1 MTQFFIQLLNASIAS
16 SWLIGA
22 VLLVRLIIKGRS
34 PRWIACLLWGLV
46 AVRLVIPFSV
56 ESPFSLVPETPEIT
70 LEFDTESEEASSSTE
85 SENLPAVSQMGNTS
99 TPAEESEEG
108 SIPSREPSQEASEE
122 SREEI
127 SEDSY
132 ESEEPEGSEEVSFE
146 TSEEASVEESYETSV
161 ETSVED
167 SEEPQESSVDESED
181 SHEEI
186 SEDSEASVPA
196 GVVGNTSTPGNP
208 SGGKGI
214 SVAHLASGLWLM
226 GVLIL
231 LTYAVVNYVMLK
243 KRVLV
248 FTPDERGFRRCEAI
262 DTPFVL
268 GILRPRIYLPYGLSP
283 YGEPYIIAHEKAHIK
298 RLDHVAKP
306 FAYLVLAIHWFNPL
320 VWLAFVLL
328 CKDIEYAC
336 DEKVLK
342 NAAADIRKE
351 YATALLECASKRS
364 FLAACPIAFG
374 EVSVKER
381 VKKTM
386 LYKRPLLW
394 VIIVSV
400 LLCALVAVLF
410 FTAPMDEESA
420 PNTPSE
426 EQTSSEV
433 STELSTEASTESSTE
448 ESSVAEP
455 SEPEE
460 SQPDESE
467 PDESEPEVSEP
478 EVSAPPEEPVLA
490 TGKETTVKE
499 LAAVSVSERGPV
511 SYEFRFGIYKNPEG
525 YGTHP
530 VVIEF
535 PTLQAVDEDGNLY
548 FYCDNLSSEDYIY
561 CHKTRE
567 RINVTTQFNVFDFWV
582 SDGRFFLS
590 SGSTTL
596 GIVEYTKD
604 GLVKHHTA
612 EQYQKRS
619 DLCFDEAGKPY
630 LDNGEA
636 GLITLA
642 GEEKVLEHAP
652 LYTVDES
659 GVQWVTYGTYRAPS
673 MWRAKLYGDRL
684 IQTTENSYTIYDLSE
699 NTLYRFEYEI
709 DGHGHEKVDCSIK
722 DGETEITH
730 YYPKTFTLGDFTVE
744 AMEFELVTSSDGNVY
759 LMAYFTDRIR
769 LYGIDPGYTP
779 ETDPKVPM
787 APALPADKETKLE
800 KVLSFGIGENGL
812 FSYHFDYPQDPPPEG
827 EEVRPVGVSE
837 PEVFTVDENGNLY
850 ILYYQASENA
860 RYLFCANTG
869 ERIQVSL
876 SAIDLDAAKGR
887 IFVRGGS
894 GDYPFS
900 EIFADGTVKRYT
912 CDQYGSFSRIYFDVN

>member
-1 MTQFFIQLLNASIAS
+1 MNSLFLQILNASVSA

-22 VLLVRLIIKGRS
+22 VLLVRLVIKGRA

-70 LEFDTESEEASSSTE
+70 LEFDTESKEASSPTE
-85 SENLPAVSQMGNTS
+85 SENLPAVSQVGNTS
-99 TPAEESEEG
+99 APAEESEEE
-108 SIPSREPSQEASEE
+108 SIPNREPSQEASEE

-146 TSEEASVEESYETSV
+146 TSEETSVEESYETSV
-161 ETSVED
+161 ETSGED

-214 SVAHLASGLWLM
+214 SVAHLASSLWLM

-248 FTPDERGFRRCEAI
+248 FTSDERGFRRCEAI

-306 FAYLVLAIHWFNPL
+306 VAYLVLAIHWFNPL

-394 VIIVSV
+394 VIVVSV
-400 LLCALVAVLF
+400 LLCALVAVFF
-410 FTAPMDEESA
+410 FTSPMNEESA

-426 EQTSSEV
+426 EQTSSEA

-448 ESSVAEP
+448 ESSVTEP
-455 SEPEE
+455 
-460 SQPDESE
+460 
-467 PDESEPEVSEP
+467 SEPEVSEP
-478 EVSAPPEEPVLA
+478 EVSEPE
-490 TGKETTVKE
+490 
-499 LAAVSVSERGPV
+499 
-511 SYEFRFGIYKNPEG
+511 
-525 YGTHP
+525 
-530 VVIEF
+530 
-535 PTLQAVDEDGNLY
+535 
-548 FYCDNLSSEDYIY
+548 
-561 CHKTRE
+561 
-567 RINVTTQFNVFDFWV
+567 
-582 SDGRFFLS
+582 
-590 SGSTTL
+590 
-596 GIVEYTKD
+596 
-604 GLVKHHTA
+604 
-612 EQYQKRS
+612 
-619 DLCFDEAGKPY
+619 
-630 LDNGEA
+630 
-636 GLITLA
+636 
-642 GEEKVLEHAP
+642 
-652 LYTVDES
+652 
-659 GVQWVTYGTYRAPS
+659 
-673 MWRAKLYGDRL
+673 
-684 IQTTENSYTIYDLSE
+684 
-699 NTLYRFEYEI
+699 
-709 DGHGHEKVDCSIK
+709 
-722 DGETEITH
+722 
-730 YYPKTFTLGDFTVE
+730 
-744 AMEFELVTSSDGNVY
+744 
-759 LMAYFTDRIR
+759 
-769 LYGIDPGYTP
+769 
-779 ETDPKVPM
+779 
-787 APALPADKETKLE
+787 
-800 KVLSFGIGENGL
+800 
-812 FSYHFDYPQDPPPEG
+812 
-827 EEVRPVGVSE
+827 VSE
-837 PEVFTVDENGNLY
+837 PEVSEPEVSEPEVSEPEVSDPPIAELPPEKEATVE
-850 ILYYQASENA
+850 
-860 RYLFCANTG
+860 
-869 ERIQVSL
+869 QVL
-876 SAIDLDAAKGR
+876 RFDMGP
-887 IFVRGGS
+887 GH
-894 GDYPFS
+894 PFS
-900 EIFADGTVKRYT
+900 LWAYT
-912 CDQYGSFSRIYFDVN
+912 N